1 MHAYPNA
8 KVDSGVFPTRVGDI
22 EGILLDFEWT
32 YAVGNTTAKT
42 TTDESELKDS
52 NLNANV
58 ALDMFLDKDEDKA
71 KDSQLASTEI
81 MVWFAAYGPATQP
94 IGFKKKLDSVEL
106 DGTTLY
112 ASSSLCS
119 KLCYS
124 MCANYET
131 TAYYT
136 LERTV

>member
-1 MHAYPNA
+1 MPQRPETAPVHAYPNA

-22 EGILLDFEWT
+22 EEILLDFEWT

-106 DGTTLY
+106 DGTTFVLY
-112 ASSSLCS
+112 SGKNGLAIDVNT
-119 KLCYS
+119 KDQ
-124 MCANYET
+124 
-131 TAYYT
+131 
-136 LERTV
+136 